1 MILYSQFDNNR
12 GLDVNSNLGAGRRQ
26 GRIARAFDDSDMGQ
40 IHELIVR
47 FREIDLRE
55 VLAE

>member
-1 MILYSQFDNNR
+1 M
-12 GLDVNSNLGAGRRQ
+12 NSNLGAGRRQ